1 MQSCTKSFH
10 LAIRIH
16 SDLEMRI
23 KLLEMALFPLVVWQ
37 KHRLFFGVTVK
48 RIACFEMQIVSL

>member
-23 KLLEMALFPLVVWQ
+23 KLLEMVLY
-37 KHRLFFGVTVK
+37 H
-48 RIACFEMQIVSL
+48 